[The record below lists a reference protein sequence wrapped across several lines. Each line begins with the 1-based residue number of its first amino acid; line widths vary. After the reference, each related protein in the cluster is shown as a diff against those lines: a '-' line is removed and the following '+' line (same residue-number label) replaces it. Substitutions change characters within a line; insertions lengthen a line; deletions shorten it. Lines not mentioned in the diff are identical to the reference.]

1 MSQANAQD
9 NDVPSDPQD
18 PTLANLLSVHR
29 ADTLNGVRV
38 ALPGQIVSYNSSART
53 ATVQPLVQ
61 DAHIDETGA
70 RVAQTLPPAANVPV
84 MFLGPARGRIS
95 WPVAAGD
102 TCLLLYCSSSIQ
114 QWFAQGGVVDPL
126 DDRRHD
132 LSDPIAIVGLV
143 DSRHLPSDPDPTN
156 SVCIH
161 GTTQLGGSTASHPV
175 CQADNLQAALNTFL
189 TALNTYALAIKSI
202 ADPGDSAT
210 PALTAAITSM
220 QAAAYASSNVTTQ

>member
-161 GTTQLGGSTASHPV
+161 VSNGVKIQLGSSSASSPVLLVTDAGTLKNWLDTHVHSGGTISGSTGVPSVASPT
-175 CQADNLQAALNTFL
+175 L
-189 TALNTYALAIKSI
+189 S
-202 ADPGDSAT
+202 GAT
-210 PALTAAITSM
+210 DVVA
-220 QAAAYASSNVTTQ
+220 Q